1 MDLKGVCCEEE
12 RSLEV
17 IRVCFLIGCMVVLSL
32 TQLPYSFRYSTY
44 KLYRDSC

>member
-17 IRVCFLIGCMVVLSL
+17 IRVSNKYYTSVINTTFVLYTMV
-32 TQLPYSFRYSTY
+32 YM
-44 KLYRDSC
+44 